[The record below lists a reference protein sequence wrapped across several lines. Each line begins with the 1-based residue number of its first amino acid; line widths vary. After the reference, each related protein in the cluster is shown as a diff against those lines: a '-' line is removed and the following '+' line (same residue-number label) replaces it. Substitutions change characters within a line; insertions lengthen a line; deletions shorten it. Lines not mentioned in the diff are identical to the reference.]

1 MFTRQGRASITVK
14 YIMTEEELKEK
25 YFEMEKKYIDEKAIK
40 LSEIAMNKKL
50 REQIEV
56 LRIKNN
62 ALAKINEEW
71 SRKYAKTKILLDEK
85 ITNKL

>member
-56 LRIKNN
+56 LRIKNYPI
-62 ALAKINEEW
+62 ACSDLSGDIEITSLKIW
-71 SRKYAKTKILLDEK
+71 IIMISIKC
-85 ITNKL
+85 

>member
-1 MFTRQGRASITVK
+1 MFTRQGRTSITVK

>member
-1 MFTRQGRASITVK
+1 
-14 YIMTEEELKEK
+14 MTEEELKEK

-71 SRKYAKTKILLDEK
+71 SRKYEKTKILLDEK